1 MGAAVARSPRYVT
14 RRKSSELPPQ
24 GDLIYLFHGLL
35 PTKKGAHPPFFCVL
49 GCAQRKRGGNFMK
62 KSPLKLLYTVACR
75 YLPAY
80 TMRAAKIKRA
90 RWLFS
95 AVMAVRAQPPPAI
108 RRKSTSLHRR
118 NSGRC
123 GVAPAFYRAKT
134 FTRLKILLEKTIFP
148 RL

>member
-1 MGAAVARSPRYVT
+1 
-14 RRKSSELPPQ
+14 
-24 GDLIYLFHGLL
+24 
-35 PTKKGAHPPFFCVL
+35 
-49 GCAQRKRGGNFMK
+49 MK

-108 RRKSTSLHRR
+108 RRKSPSFIAGILVAAVSHRL
-118 NSGRC
+118 
-123 GVAPAFYRAKT
+123 
-134 FTRLKILLEKTIFP
+134 FTAQKRL
-148 RL
+148 RG